1 MPSLSQ
7 GLALTTLCLAVLAAQ
22 IDTAVVNLALQPI
35 AQNLNADLSRLQ
47 WILDAYNLAYAALLL
62 SGGLLTDL
70 YGRRRVFVI
79 GAAVLSVSTLLCAMA
94 PGLEALIAA
103 RAISGVGA
111 ALLIPASLALI
122 RILWLDSAQRARV
135 LGLWAACNGLAMALG
150 PTLGGVLIASAGWR
164 SVFLAAVPLG
174 LLAAALAPMCI
185 SESRSASP
193 RSVDMAGQSAGAAA
207 LGALLFAAIEFQHR
221 PGLALATLL
230 LGVLATLLFIR
241 IERGLGSRALA
252 PLALFASRPFNTAM
266 TATFTM
272 TFGMYGVLFL
282 LPLFWQASGLL
293 DPLGAGIALMPTA
306 IAFMLV
312 SPCSGKLSARHGAS
326 RIAACGLALMGTGLS
341 IIGLTAATASLGAQQ
356 TGLLL
361 TGVGMGLATAT
372 LTEVAINTVPTEH
385 AGTAGALVN
394 TARMTGASLGVA
406 LLGAIFAVA
415 AHPADGMRLALL
427 AGSAVQFAGALVA
440 WCGLLGHRH
449 AQG

>member
-62 SGGLLTDL
+62 SGGLLADL

-252 PLALFASRPFNTAM
+252 PLVLFASRPF
-266 TATFTM
+266 
-272 TFGMYGVLFL
+272 
-282 LPLFWQASGLL
+282 
-293 DPLGAGIALMPTA
+293 
-306 IAFMLV
+306 
-312 SPCSGKLSARHGAS
+312 
-326 RIAACGLALMGTGLS
+326 
-341 IIGLTAATASLGAQQ
+341 
-356 TGLLL
+356 
-361 TGVGMGLATAT
+361 
-372 LTEVAINTVPTEH
+372 NTVPTEH